1 MWGLP
6 AMLIVF
12 AATGLLR
19 GMQDTVTPLWIAGL
33 GFGANAL
40 LNWLFIYGFGWGI
53 GGSAFGTVVAQWGM
67 VAAYVVV
74 IGRLARRH
82 AASVRPQR
90 EGVRGSARSG
100 GWLFLRT
107 LSLRAALLA
116 TVFVATGLG
125 TEELAGWQVAFTI
138 FSTAAFA
145 LDALAIAAQALI
157 GKGLGAGDTGEVQ
170 RTLGAHRGMGRLVRR
185 RSSGAVIGALS
196 GVIGLLFTGDAALAA
211 LIQPALIVLAVAQPV
226 CGVVFVLDGV
236 LIGAGDAKYLAIA
249 GVLNL
254 VPFVPALVA
263 ARRAERGRRGRT
275 RVARGRVL
283 RGLHA
288 GAARDPRLARPRRGL
303 DDGRSVRGQAQRR
316 HHSYITTAAAAD
328 ALIERVEPYWVI
340 STAPDAAASASGE
353 RPGPSW
359 PNSSTHRSRQVGAV
373 DGHGA
378 RQVVDRDDREGCGI
392 RPFGEG
398 RDILVVPHVLVA
410 VGDHRAA
417 PVPAAPADDVH
428 LGGEERVRAAHDR
441 ADVHVVLPV
450 LDRDMERMP
459 LPVEV
464 GDDRVHAPVA
474 VLVDDVA
481 GVAVRE
487 QFRIEARV
495 VGPGLRPA
503 RPRPDA
509 VRRARARAL
518 RLGAGLGG
526 HRLRLLG
533 VVREAMCTRSTQPG
547 NRSSARHIPSVA
559 ARARRNTTRIFRST
573 EKCAR
578 VSVCRKLP
586 RTSTSVRRDRGRP
599 ARARPPPGSRG

>member
-1 MWGLP
+1 VSTPSKTLNRDILRLAVPALGSLVAEPLFLIVDSALVGHLGVTPLAGLGIASAVLQTIVGLMVFLAYATTPAVARRFGAGDPTRAVSVGIDGMWLALGIGAILSLAGYLATPFLVGLFGASPEVAAEAETYLGISMWGLP

-74 IGRLARRH
+74 IGRLARTH
-82 AASVRPQR
+82 SASVRPHR

-116 TVFVATGLG
+116 TVFVATTLG

-170 RTLGAHRGMGRLVRR
+170 RTLGRTVAWGAWFGVIV
-185 RSSGAVIGALS
+185 GAVIGVLS

-254 VPFVPALVA
+254 VPFVPALIALAVLSVGGAAGLAWLAVA
-263 ARRAERGRRGRT
+263 FFGVYMLARLATLGWRVRGAAWMT
-275 RVARGRVL
+275 
-283 RGLHA
+283 A
-288 GAARDPRLARPRRGL
+288 GA
-303 DDGRSVRGQAQRR
+303 
-316 HHSYITTAAAAD
+316 
-328 ALIERVEPYWVI
+328 
-340 STAPDAAASASGE
+340 
-353 RPGPSW
+353 
-359 PNSSTHRSRQVGAV
+359 
-373 DGHGA
+373 
-378 RQVVDRDDREGCGI
+378 
-392 RPFGEG
+392 
-398 RDILVVPHVLVA
+398 
-410 VGDHRAA
+410 
-417 PVPAAPADDVH
+417 
-428 LGGEERVRAAHDR
+428 
-441 ADVHVVLPV
+441 
-450 LDRDMERMP
+450 
-459 LPVEV
+459 
-464 GDDRVHAPVA
+464 
-474 VLVDDVA
+474 
-481 GVAVRE
+481 
-487 QFRIEARV
+487 
-495 VGPGLRPA
+495 
-503 RPRPDA
+503 
-509 VRRARARAL
+509 
-518 RLGAGLGG
+518 
-526 HRLRLLG
+526 
-533 VVREAMCTRSTQPG
+533 
-547 NRSSARHIPSVA
+547 
-559 ARARRNTTRIFRST
+559 
-573 EKCAR
+573 
-578 VSVCRKLP
+578 
-586 RTSTSVRRDRGRP
+586 
-599 ARARPPPGSRG
+599 